1 MDKDQIKQKHLK
13 EYRQIGLLIAYHR
26 KLNGYT
32 QRQLADSL
40 NISRTHLSN
49 IEAPDA
55 ATSFS
60 LEILFEISDVL
71 HVPVKKFF
79 EFEQ

>member
-1 MDKDQIKQKHLK
+1 MDKDQIKQKHFK
-13 EYRQIGLLIAYHR
+13 EYRQIGLLIAYYR

-32 QRQLADSL
+32 QQQLAKSI

-60 LEILFEISDVL
+60 LEILFQISDAL
-71 HVPVKKFF
+71 NVPVKKFF
-79 EFEQ
+79 EFE

>member
-1 MDKDQIKQKHLK
+1 MDKDQIKQKHIK

-32 QRQLADSL
+32 QQQLAKSI

-49 IEAPDA
+49 SVPWNR
-55 ATSFS
+55 
-60 LEILFEISDVL
+60 ILPSNNR
-71 HVPVKKFF
+71 
-79 EFEQ
+79 

>member
-1 MDKDQIKQKHLK
+1 MDKDRIKQKHIN

-32 QRQLADSL
+32 QQQLAESL

-49 IEAPDA
+49 IEAPEA

-60 LEILFEISDVL
+60 LELLFEISDVL
-71 HVPVKKFF
+71 NVPVKKFF
-79 EFEQ
+79 EFER